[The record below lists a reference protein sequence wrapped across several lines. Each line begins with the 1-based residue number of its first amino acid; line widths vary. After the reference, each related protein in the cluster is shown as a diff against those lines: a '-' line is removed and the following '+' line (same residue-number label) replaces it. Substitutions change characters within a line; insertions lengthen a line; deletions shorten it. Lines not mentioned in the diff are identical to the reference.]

1 MTPQIY
7 IDFLEFY
14 VNLQEIYTYINITTM
29 EQNEMMNGMSRSE
42 RAVMFKRDH
51 NCCQAVLLAFAPELD
66 LPQEKL
72 LAMGACFGSGM
83 GCMEETCGA
92 LCGAQIAQGLLKF
105 DNQRM
110 NPQASR
116 LRAEFEQRCGATKC
130 KDLKGVGSDR
140 GVLCSCEDCVHH
152 AVEALEYFL

>member
-1 MTPQIY
+1 
-7 IDFLEFY
+7 
-14 VNLQEIYTYINITTM
+14 M

-140 GVLCSCEDCVHH
+140 GVLCSCEDCVRH